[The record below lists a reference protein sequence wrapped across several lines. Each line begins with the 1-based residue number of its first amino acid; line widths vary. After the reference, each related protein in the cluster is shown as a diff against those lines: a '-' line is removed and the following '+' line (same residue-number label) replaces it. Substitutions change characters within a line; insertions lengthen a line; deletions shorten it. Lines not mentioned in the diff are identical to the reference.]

1 MQGAHNTMKSHS
13 ETCTACGRNI
23 WGSRFLIVRP
33 VGQAGRSFCGHCAS
47 ASPQARESTCLLI
60 VHPIRAPVERWLRAQ
75 QWEALGGA
83 AGTHTGGT
91 CACGAPIGV
100 AGGPTTAPP
109 PFFLCANCPGAA
121 PLCAACGRRHANLY
135 TVGTHVVLRLPASAF
150 PLLPPPRPAAAPLLP
165 AELYG
170 RGVAALCKAA
180 ARKARATRAT
190 ALPVAPVISDTS
202 SCAAGA
208 QGMSAPSLLRH
219 SCRTAVSAH
228 SESNSSASTRHQ
240 PPGNRP
246 QRSPHDRFGAARV
259 VVVTTLITEA
269 RQQPPGVC
277 AGAGSAALTALAP
290 APAALMLFGA
300 ARARVARVSFAT

>member
-1 MQGAHNTMKSHS
+1 MQGAHSTMKSHN
-13 ETCTACGRNI
+13 EACTACGRNI

-33 VGQAGRSFCGHCAS
+33 AGQAGRSFCGHCAS

-75 QWEALGGA
+75 HWEALDGA
-83 AGTHTGGT
+83 AGAHTGGT

-100 AGGPTTAPP
+100 AGPTTAPP

-121 PLCAACGRRHANLY
+121 PLCAACGRRHADLY
-135 TVGTHVVLRLPASAF
+135 TSGTHVVLRLPASAF
-150 PLLPPPRPAAAPLLP
+150 PLLPPPRLAAAPLLP

-180 ARKARATRAT
+180 ARKARATRAA

-208 QGMSAPSLLRH
+208 QGRSAPSLQRH
-219 SCRTAVSAH
+219 YSASCRTAVSAH
-228 SESNSSASTRHQ
+228 GESSSSASNHRQ
-240 PPGNRP
+240 PPGNCP
-246 QRSPHDRFGAARV
+246 QRAPHDRFGVARV
-259 VVVTTLITEA
+259 VVATTLITEA
-269 RQQPPGVC
+269 RQPPGVC

-290 APAALMLFGA
+290 PRVLFGA
-300 ARARVARVSFAT
+300 AQARVARVTFAT